1 MHNGKRLAAARKRRK
16 MTAKSLAELCE
27 LSPVTITR
35 LEADQNAA
43 DPATIERIAE
53 ALGYPIE
60 YFTLPDPPA
69 LSAEQVSFRSLTNMS
84 AKEREAAFAA
94 GGAGVEMFRW
104 AEELYELPAL
114 DLPDL
119 RADAEYSPE
128 SAAVALRAHWQLG
141 DRPIPAVL
149 KLFEAKGIRILG
161 LSEDTKNVDA
171 FSFWMDDVPYM
182 FLNSFK
188 SAERNLFD
196 ACHELGHLAMHR
208 HGTMGGGREA
218 ENEANAFA
226 SAFLM
231 PRSDIMAH
239 VPRFIDIK
247 VILRLKTR
255 WKVSAMALA
264 YRLRQLGML
273 TEWQHRTLCIQL
285 GKLGYRS
292 DEPEGIDRETSVVWS
307 QILAD
312 LWSKRETKETIAKA
326 IKLPLDEVDS
336 LVRGLLAQEQPADN
350 RPSAMEA
357 KPGLRLVK

>member
-16 MTAKSLAELCE
+16 MTAKGLAGLCG

-35 LEADQNAA
+35 LEADQNDA
-43 DPATIERIAE
+43 DPATIKKIAGV
-53 ALGYPIE
+53 LDYPID

-84 AKEREAAFAA
+84 AKERDAAFAA

-104 AEELYELPAL
+104 AEEVFNLPGL

-128 SAAVALRAHWQLG
+128 SAAEALRAHWQLG
-141 DRPIPAVL
+141 DRPIPSVL

-231 PRSDIMAH
+231 PRSDVMAH
-239 VPRFIDIK
+239 VPRFIDVK
-247 VILRLKTR
+247 VILRLKRR

-264 YRLRQLGML
+264 YRLRQLGLL
-273 TEWQHRTLCIQL
+273 TEWQHRTICIQL

-292 DEPEGIDRETSVVWS
+292 GEPEGIERETSVVWS

-312 LWSKRETKETIAKA
+312 LWSKRETKETIAKV
-326 IKLPLDEVDS
+326 IQIPLDEVEG
-336 LVRGLLAQEQPADN
+336 LLKGLLAPSKHTDAQLAVADTK
-350 RPSAMEA
+350 SA
-357 KPGLRLVK
+357 LRLVK